1 MGAVREQLAEA
12 EQALRESEKLV
23 TATAPLRKQ
32 AALAATQGQCY
43 LRRGVPDLALAAFRR
58 QVELYR
64 RAGDMLGEH
73 VAIGNVG
80 SAQLDAGDVD
90 AAIESAR
97 KSVEGLRRMNAP
109 YGLEIRL
116 STLVVAL
123 AWRGDDVDIVPLAR
137 EAFDHHRLLGMTFA
151 PLMAA
156 ALQHVR
162 RDDARRAVLI
172 AGYACS
178 KLRTPPGFAALP
190 MQQRVCDCAAAE
202 HPATAVEAWLRAGER
217 LTEEQAAAIAF
228 DGIAL
233 DGLP

>member
-1 MGAVREQLAEA
+1 M
-12 EQALRESEKLV
+12 
-23 TATAPLRKQ
+23 TDTAPLRER
-32 AALAATQGQCY
+32 AALAATQGQCH
-43 LRRGVPDLALAAFRR
+43 LRRGAPDLAIAAFRR

-64 RAGDMLGEH
+64 CAGDMLGEH
-73 VAIGNVG
+73 VALGNVG
-80 SAQLDAGDVD
+80 SAELDAGDVD

-156 ALQHVR
+156 ALQHAR

-178 KLRTPPGFAALP
+178 KLRRPPGLEALP
-190 MQQRVCDCAAAE
+190 IPQRIRDRAAAE
-202 HPATAVEAWLRAGER
+202 YPAAAVETWLRVGEG

-228 DGIAL
+228 DGAPL